1 VPGDVDDHEEL
12 RPQLYS
18 IDYRKD
24 ASVPEAEDLVQEAFL
39 RYHRAVADGAD
50 VEAPKAYLAAA
61 TTRLAID
68 HLRSAR
74 VRRERYVGQWL
85 PEPLVS
91 DRAPD
96 VAQRAE
102 AADSL
107 SLALLVVLESLSPVE
122 RAVFLLREV
131 FDYGYGEI
139 AEVIGRSEANTRQLA
154 VRARRHVD
162 ERRPRF
168 APSAEQRDE
177 LGRRFF
183 AAVEEGDTEAL
194 VALLADDVTAY
205 GDGGGKAPAA
215 ARPVQGRDRVAQ
227 FLAGLGKQGEL
238 MRARLVFARVNGDP
252 GLVALDPADRV
263 IAVVGFEIGDGVVT
277 ALRSQVNPDKLGHLG
292 EVADVRALLRAG
304 LRSRDSR
311 PGPSASTAAG

>member
-1 VPGDVDDHEEL
+1 MTPLEAVPDVVAVHEEL
-12 RPQLYS
+12 RPLLFS
-18 IDYRKD
+18 IAYRMVG
-24 ASVPEAEDLVQEAFL
+24 SVAEAEDLVQEAFL
-39 RYHRAVADGAD
+39 RYHRAVADGAE
-50 VEAPKAYLAAA
+50 VESPKAYLASV

-74 VRRERYVGQWL
+74 VRRERYVGPWL
-85 PEPLVS
+85 PEPLVA

-96 VAQRAE
+96 AAQRAE
-102 AADSL
+102 AVDSL

-139 AEVIGRSEANTRQLA
+139 AEVIGKSEANTRQLA

-168 APSAEQRDE
+168 EPSAEQRDE

-183 AAVEEGDTEAL
+183 AAVEEGDTEGL
-194 VALLADDVTAY
+194 VALLAEDVTVY

-215 ARPVQGRDRVAQ
+215 GRPLHGRELVGR

-238 MRARLVFARVNGDP
+238 IQARVVFARVNGDP

-263 IAVVGFEIGDGVVT
+263 IAVIGFEIGDGAVT
-277 ALRSQVNPDKLGHLG
+277 ALRSVVNPDKLGHLG
-292 EVADVRALLRAG
+292 EVADIRALLREGARSAS
-304 LRSRDSR
+304 RSRT
-311 PGPSASTAAG
+311 G

>member
-1 VPGDVDDHEEL
+1 MPDVDVHEEL
-12 RPQLYS
+12 RPLLFS
-18 IDYRKD
+18 IAYRMVG
-24 ASVPEAEDLVQEAFL
+24 SVAEAEDLVQEAFL
-39 RYHRAVADGAD
+39 RHHRAVSEGAD
-50 VEAPKAYLAAA
+50 VESPKAYLAAV
-61 TTRLAID
+61 TTRLSID

-74 VRRERYVGQWL
+74 VRRERYVGPWL
-85 PEPLVS
+85 PEPLVA

-139 AEVIGRSEANTRQLA
+139 AEVIGKTEANTRQLA

-168 APSAEQRDE
+168 EPSAEQRDE

-183 AAVEEGDTEAL
+183 AAIEEGDTEGL
-194 VALLADDVTAY
+194 VALLAEDVTVY

-215 ARPVQGRDRVAQ
+215 GRPLHGRELVGR

-238 MRARLVFARVNGDP
+238 IQARVVFARVNGDP

-263 IAVVGFEIGDGVVT
+263 IAVIGFEIGNGAVT
-277 ALRSQVNPDKLGHLG
+277 ALRSVVNPDKLGHLG
-292 EVADVRALLRAG
+292 EVADVRALLREGARSAS
-304 LRSRDSR
+304 RSRT
-311 PGPSASTAAG
+311 G